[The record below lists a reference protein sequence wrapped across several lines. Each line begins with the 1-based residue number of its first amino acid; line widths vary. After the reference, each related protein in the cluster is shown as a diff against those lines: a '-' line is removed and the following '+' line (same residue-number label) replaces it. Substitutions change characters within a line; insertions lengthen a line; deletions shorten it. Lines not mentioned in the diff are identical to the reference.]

1 MSEDGNEAYFPA
13 KQALLTSVIGR
24 HLEQL
29 QKVDKSIFRCCLVHD
44 KCYDDIVRSKVCPF
58 EKGVYALP
66 YSTKP
71 NHPAECGKS
80 KRMTYVI
87 LCITVK
93 TSLLCSLVVLFASAF
108 AFLKVNVQLYC
119 FLFESVFVF
128 QFLFF
133 L

>member
-1 MSEDGNEAYFPA
+1 MPEDGNEAYFPA

-80 KRMTYVI
+80 KRMTNVI
-87 LCITVK
+87 LTVT
-93 TSLLCSLVVLFASAF
+93 TSLLCSLAVLFGSAF
-108 AFLKVNVQLYC
+108 AFL
-119 FLFESVFVF
+119 
-128 QFLFF
+128 
-133 L
+133 